1 MTLRS
6 LILILTGVLSTH
18 ALTDTTNAGFFKKLE
33 KELRMDY
40 VACTGDSTPLP
51 VKTLI
56 RWKHRVDSFAA
67 LPGYERTASAYEKET
82 GRSPGADRPCAVLRW
97 KHGKDSLAGVEA
109 AAAKRLDLTRRDAKA
124 ESLSVYKEISSLR
137 KIPVTFNG
145 IPLGSSK
152 RSFFWLAKRRG
163 FTGLVDKGSYFV
175 FRSVP
180 LGDRA
185 WLGAFYFDT
194 LGLCRYELEGPGYPA
209 DSLDGAVRADAAYLA
224 SVFEDLIGSPP
235 HQVNRVGRDE
245 ITAQELS
252 IVNAWSQSGWSVAVG
267 LSRHA
272 WRYYAKAIVTNR
284 PLPKK

>member
-1 MTLRS
+1 M
-6 LILILTGVLSTH
+6 
-18 ALTDTTNAGFFKKLE
+18 
-33 KELRMDY
+33 
-40 VACTGDSTPLP
+40 
-51 VKTLI
+51 
-56 RWKHRVDSFAA
+56 
-67 LPGYERTASAYEKET
+67 
-82 GRSPGADRPCAVLRW
+82 VLRW
-97 KHGKDSLAGVEA
+97 KREKDSVAAIEA
-109 AAAKRLDLTRRDAKA
+109 AAAKRMTMARQDETA
-124 ESLSVYKEISSLR
+124 ESLTVYKEISSLK
-137 KIPVTFNG
+137 KIPVTLDG

-163 FTGLVDKGSYFV
+163 FTGLADKGSYFV

-180 LGDRA
+180 LGGRA

-194 LGLCRYELEGPGYPA
+194 LGLCRYELEGPEYPA
-209 DSLDGAVRADAAYLA
+209 DSLDEAVRADAAYLA
-224 SVFEDLIGSPP
+224 SVFEDLIGSAP

-245 ITAQELS
+245 ITAQELA